1 MMPAFR
7 PAVVRLDV
15 RLLSDAERAHAEIQT
30 RWERDEGGYHHI
42 LETRPQTLVY
52 GLHASP
58 AGLVCPSSKRRPIR
72 SPTPRVS

>member
-1 MMPAFR
+1 MMPGFR
-7 PAVVRLDV
+7 PAVVGLDV

-30 RWERDEGGYHHI
+30 RWEREESGYHHI
-42 LETRPQTLVY
+42 LEKRPQTLVY

-72 SPTPRVS
+72 SPTPRVP